1 MRDLFSYNS
10 DIRKNAYLNWRT
22 DHNDQIGNLC
32 VLGDDFATGAEQ
44 LMNSILEN
52 NSDKKA
58 DALIMPIMYCIDQ
71 YIELT
76 TKAVI
81 WLVEDLLGE
90 ARSKITTHDIA
101 QLKQT
106 MVSRIRKKE
115 TKTAGLEKALQP
127 VTDYIDA
134 LYAKIK
140 TTDDKGRPVINIDFA
155 RYPFS
160 VDGESHFY
168 ISDPENVVV
177 DIEKLAEWFQQIR
190 DSLDD
195 LYYMY
200 SDEWENRVNP

>member
-106 MVSRIRKKE
+106 MVSRIKKKE
-115 TKTAGLEKALQP
+115 TKTAGLEKVLQP

-134 LYAKIK
+134 RLKRAK
-140 TTDDKGRPVINIDFA
+140 
-155 RYPFS
+155 
-160 VDGESHFY
+160 
-168 ISDPENVVV
+168 
-177 DIEKLAEWFQQIR
+177 
-190 DSLDD
+190 
-195 LYYMY
+195 
-200 SDEWENRVNP
+200 DE